1 MLSTPSAAMLAGIS
15 FKYFL
20 DNPSTRDKIS
30 VFKGMD
36 LKPKLQRWREP
47 FVKHIAKLSAHTE
60 RFIMAKGKVNHF
72 TRFTPELMRKTIS
85 LKKQL
90 DEFKAEYVEWIKIN
104 VDKNPERYIT

>member
-1 MLSTPSAAMLAGIS
+1 
-15 FKYFL
+15 
-20 DNPSTRDKIS
+20 
-30 VFKGMD
+30 MD
-36 LKPKLQRWREP
+36 FKPKLQRWREP
-47 FVKHIAKLSAHTE
+47 FVKHIAKISAHTE

-104 VDKNPERYIT
+104 VDKNPERFIP

>member
-1 MLSTPSAAMLAGIS
+1 MLAGIS

-72 TRFTPELMRKTIS
+72 TLFTPELMRNTIK
-85 LKKQL
+85 LKNQL
-90 DEFKAEYVEWIKIN
+90 DQYHAEYEAWIRVN
-104 VDKNPERYIT
+104 AKNPENFLS